1 MGQMISRSNVETL
14 IDEQV
19 SREIIEGAIKQS
31 KAMSMFRRLPNMTSN
46 KTKMRVLD
54 SLPLVYW
61 QGSDNARKR
70 LTKMAWDKKY
80 ITAEEM
86 AVIVPIPEN
95 VLDDANYDIWA
106 EVKPRIEEAMGKKF
120 DQAVFT
126 GDDKPAGFR
135 ADLLTSALN
144 AGATV
149 SPLSTLYLSI
159 DKAMSYV
166 EESGYNVSGVLG
178 GMNVKSAFRTML
190 DNNGQPIKGTE
201 IDSLAKAYVDNGAWD
216 KTKAQMLVGDFNQ
229 AVYAIRQD
237 ITFKVLDQAV
247 IQDPATGDILYNL
260 AQDDMVALRVTM
272 RLGWEIPN
280 PINALQ
286 PNEAVRFPFAV
297 ILPSTYTENRVDVE
311 FTVKDTSKAA
321 IEGAKVNFNGLINK
335 TDSTGKVTFKSE
347 KNSSGLYRVT
357 HEDMKRDVLGEVEIA
372 ETKATVDVS
381 LTLNTKK
388 QTTPEATTPQNPS
401 GSDKT

>member
-1 MGQMISRSNVETL
+1 MGKGQMISRSNAETL

-19 SREIIEGAIKQS
+19 SKEIIEGAVKQS

-46 KTKMRVLD
+46 KTRMRVLD

-95 VLDDANYDIWA
+95 VLDDASYDIWG

-126 GDDKPAGFR
+126 GEDKPNGFR

-166 EESGYNVSGVLG
+166 EESGYNVTGVLG
-178 GMNVKSAFRTML
+178 GVDVKSAFRTML

-201 IDSLAKAYVDNGAWD
+201 IDSLPKAYVDNGAWD
-216 KTKAQMLVGDFNQ
+216 KKLAKMIVGDFSQ

-237 ITFKVLDQAV
+237 ITFKILDQAV

-280 PINALQ
+280 PINSLQ
-286 PNEAVRFPFAV
+286 PDEAVRFPFAV
-297 ILPSTYTENRVDVE
+297 ILPGEYTEGRVNVT
-311 FTVKDTSKAA
+311 FTVKDTASTPKA
-321 IEGAKVNFNGLINK
+321 IEGAKVNFNGLVKK
-335 TDSTGKVTFKSE
+335 TDSTGKAVFKSE
-347 KNSSGLYRVT
+347 KNSSGLYRVS
-357 HEDMKRDVLGEVEIA
+357 HEDMKRDVLGQVDVA
-372 ETKATVDVS
+372 NAAVSQDVS
-381 LTLNTKK
+381 LALK
-388 QTTPEATTPQNPS
+388 
-401 GSDKT
+401 

>member
-1 MGQMISRSNVETL
+1 MGQMISRSNAETL

-19 SREIIEGAIKQS
+19 SREIIEGAIKS
-31 KAMSMFRRLPNMTSN
+31 SRAMSMFRRLPNMTSN

-61 QGSDNARKR
+61 QGSDNARKK

-95 VLDDANYDIWA
+95 VLDDADYDIWG
-106 EVKPRIEEAMGKKF
+106 EVKPRIQEAMGKKF

-149 SPLSTLYLSI
+149 TPLNTLYLSI
-159 DKAMSYV
+159 DKAMAFV
-166 EESGYNVSGVLG
+166 EESGYNVTGVLG

-201 IDSLAKAYVDNGAWD
+201 IDSLSKAYVDNGAWD
-216 KTKAQMLVGDFNQ
+216 KTKAQMLVGDFSQ

-247 IQDPATGDILYNL
+247 IQDPSSGEILYNL

-272 RLGWEIPN
+272 RLGWEVPN
-280 PINALQ
+280 PINSLQ
-286 PNEAVRFPFAV
+286 PDEAVRFPFAV
-297 ILPSTYTENRVDVE
+297 ILPGEYRENRVDVT
-311 FTVKDTSKAA
+311 FTVKDTATEPKA
-321 IEGAKVNFNGLINK
+321 IEGAKVNFNGLIKK
-335 TDSTGKVTFKSE
+335 TDSTGKAVFKAE
-347 KNSSGLYRVT
+347 KNSSGLYRIT
-357 HEDMKRDVLGEVEIA
+357 AENMKRDVIGQVDIVEEAVNQDI
-372 ETKATVDVS
+372 S
-381 LTLNTKK
+381 LALK
-388 QTTPEATTPQNPS
+388 S
-401 GSDKT
+401 

>member
-1 MGQMISRSNVETL
+1 MGQMISRSNAETL

-19 SREIIEGAIKQS
+19 SREIIEGAIKNS

-61 QGSDNARKR
+61 QGSDNARKK

-95 VLDDANYDIWA
+95 VLDDADYDIWG
-106 EVKPRIEEAMGKKF
+106 EVKPRIQEAMGKKF

-149 SPLSTLYLSI
+149 TPLNTLYLSI
-159 DKAMSYV
+159 DKAMAFV
-166 EESGYNVSGVLG
+166 EESGYNVTGVLG

-201 IDSLAKAYVDNGAWD
+201 IDSLSKAYVDNGAWD
-216 KTKAQMLVGDFNQ
+216 KTKAQMLVGDFSQ
-229 AVYAIRQD
+229 AVYSIRQD

-247 IQDPATGDILYNL
+247 IQDPSSGEILYNL

-272 RLGWEIPN
+272 RLGWEVPN
-280 PINALQ
+280 PINSLQ
-286 PNEAVRFPFAV
+286 PDEAVRFPFAV
-297 ILPSTYTENRVDVE
+297 ILPGEYKENRVDVT
-311 FTVKDTSKAA
+311 FTVKDTATEPKA
-321 IEGAKVNFNGLINK
+321 IEGAKVNFNGLIKK
-335 TDSTGKVTFKSE
+335 TDSTGKAVFKAE
-347 KNSSGLYRVT
+347 KDSSGLYRIT
-357 HEDMKRDVLGEVEIA
+357 AENMKRDVIGEVDI
-372 ETKATVDVS
+372 KQINVNQDIS
-381 LTLNTKK
+381 LALK
-388 QTTPEATTPQNPS
+388 S
-401 GSDKT
+401 